1 MFTVVINPDGTCA
14 GVPCKSEEEARELAN
29 QKEGRKIFSVKDNFK
44 IVFCEDGIDDWQMVK
59 IYKNNVLIDDK
70 LENHTINVLDLLE
83 FLSENGLFEL
93 KIEQN

>member
-1 MFTVVINPDGTCA
+1 MFTVVINPDGTYA
-14 GVPCKSEEEARELAN
+14 GVPCESEEEARELAN

-44 IVFCEDGIDDWQMVK
+44 IVFYEDGIDDWQMVK

-70 LENHTINVLDLLE
+70 LENHTINTLDLLE